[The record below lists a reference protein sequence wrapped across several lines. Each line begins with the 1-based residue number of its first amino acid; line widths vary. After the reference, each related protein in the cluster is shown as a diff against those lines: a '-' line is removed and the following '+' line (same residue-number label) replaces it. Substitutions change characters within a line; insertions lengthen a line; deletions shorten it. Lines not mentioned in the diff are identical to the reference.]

1 MELMVVIAIT
11 AILMALLFPG
21 LSIARET
28 ALKLKC
34 SSNMRQLG
42 TGITLYSTDHNGKK
56 PRSLMQKYE
65 RPFDQMA
72 ITVMEKFDDDGNN
85 DPSPERFILDG
96 LGLLVG
102 GDMGC
107 YCDSTECLFCPSH
120 NNNHTQER
128 YQVTLDKTRYHLTF
142 DEQAWSNYQ
151 YLGTNSTEGN
161 PTTIRLGATDLLV
174 TDGFRTQADF
184 NHQGGMNQLRGDCS
198 IQWESDP
205 GDRFRLGLP
214 QQPLSSAEAQS
225 QWFQGELQDFLFGNN
240 N

>member
-1 MELMVVIAIT
+1 MVIAIT

-42 TGITLYSTDHNGKK
+42 TGITLYSTDHNDKK
-56 PRSLMQKYE
+56 PRSLMHEHQL
-65 RPFDQMA
+65 PFDQMA
-72 ITVMEKFDDDGNN
+72 VTVEQKYDDDENTN
-85 DPSPERFILDG
+85 PAQRRFVLDG
-96 LGLLVG
+96 LGLLIG

-120 NNNHTQER
+120 TNNHTYER
-128 YQVTLDKTRYHLTF
+128 YEATLEKTRHRLTF
-142 DEQAWSNYQ
+142 DQQVWSNYQ
-151 YLGTNSTEGN
+151 YLGTNSPDDN
-161 PTTIRLGATDLLV
+161 TTTMRLGDRDLLV

-184 NHQGGMNQLRGDCS
+184 NHGSGMNQLRGDCS
-198 IQWESDP
+198 VQWASDP
-205 GDRFRLGLP
+205 MGQFRLGLP
-214 QQPLSSAEAQS
+214 QQPLFGPTQQSA
-225 QWFQGELQDFLFGNN
+225 WFQGELQDFLFGNN